1 MLFLILLFIRYN
13 FCSDQFLFKRGRF
26 RDINTEIFNM
36 WNAVPTRQMVEDR
49 NDRDNFVNVIV
60 MCLCVV
66 MSFDSWSQN
75 FKQTS

>member
-26 RDINTEIFNM
+26 RDINTEIFNI

-49 NDRDNFVNVIV
+49 NDRDNFVTYMCHCDV
-60 MCLCVV
+60 MT
-66 MSFDSWSQN
+66 FDSWSQD